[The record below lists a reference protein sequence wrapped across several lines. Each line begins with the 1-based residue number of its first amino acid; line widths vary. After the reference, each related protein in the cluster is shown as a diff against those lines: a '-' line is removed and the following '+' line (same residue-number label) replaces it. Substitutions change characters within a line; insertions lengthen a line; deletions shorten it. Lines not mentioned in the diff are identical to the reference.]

1 MTKLT
6 FHLVLVHALALSAC
20 VGLPP
25 DAAVHPSAEPI
36 VAAERAF
43 AADTAEMGFATG
55 FRKWSSPEAVGYQPD
70 LVNIHTSLEGQKPGP
85 DDPTIEWWPEWAGIA
100 ASGELGFT
108 TGPSVIGGT
117 RYGHYFTVWKKQA
130 NGDWRWIFDGG
141 ARNKERSS
149 HGPSDPVNYLA
160 PATAR
165 AGGAAKAWSEI
176 GAVEATFATSAAT
189 DTIAAYTKL
198 LADDVHI
205 QGGGTQNQPAVGK
218 AAAIEELK
226 ARGIARM
233 DASQTGGEAS
243 LAGDLAYTRGD
254 VSDVRDGKERHDH
267 YVRIWQKRAEG
278 WRLVFDQIFV
288 SR

>member
-1 MTKLT
+1 MSNAALGIVS
-6 FHLVLVHALALSAC
+6 LCALALSSC
-20 VGLPP
+20 TQVPEGI
-25 DAAVHPSAEPI
+25 AAHPSAEPL

-43 AADTAEMGFATG
+43 AADTAEHGFLYG
-55 FRKWSSPEAVGYQPD
+55 FRKWSAPDAVGYQPD
-70 LVNIHTSLEGQKPGP
+70 LVNIHKSLEGQTPSP

-117 RYGHYFTVWKKQA
+117 RYGHYFTVWKQQA

-141 ARNKERSS
+141 AGNNEKSS
-149 HGPSDPVNYLA
+149 HGPNDPVAYLA
-160 PATAR
+160 TATAR
-165 AGGAAKAWSEI
+165 AGSADKAWSEI
-176 GAVEATFATSAAT
+176 GAVEAEFAKSAAT
-189 DTIAAYTKL
+189 DMMAAYTKL

-205 QGGGTQNQPAVGK
+205 QGGGTGNQPAVGK

-233 DASQTGGEAS
+233 NASQTGGEAS

-254 VSDVRDGKERHDH
+254 VSHVRAGKERHDH
-267 YVRIWQKRAEG
+267 YVRIWQKRSQG
-278 WRLVFDQIFV
+278 WRLVFDQILGP
-288 SR
+288 R